1 MSQITIQC
9 RLVAPPETRQQLWSL
24 MAERNTPLINTLIQ
38 QLSQHSKFETWQR
51 KGSVPSRVVSE
62 LCQSL
67 KIDPRFS
74 GQPPRLY
81 ASAAHVADYTY
92 KSWLAIQKKLRQ
104 KLDGKLRWLEMLKS
118 DEELAQESKVEIAQ
132 VYDRAATLLLQLQP
146 ATSLSAT
153 TQEQAKKRTKRRKK
167 TDLPA
172 SSGESTQEPTK
183 KRTKRRKKTDLS
195 DCSLSDQLFDLYRDS
210 KCVMEQCAIALL
222 LKNGCKLPIQS
233 EDPQEF
239 VQRRRK
245 TEIQIQRLQEQ
256 LESRIPRGRD
266 LTEQSWL
273 DVLETSTQTV
283 PKDNA
288 EAKRWQDRLLT
299 RSSCLPFP
307 LVFETNEDL
316 IWAKDVNGRLCLHF
330 NGMSQHTFKIYCD
343 QRQLHWFQ
351 RFWEDQQTKRASKN
365 QHSSGLFTLR
375 SACLGWQEGS
385 GKGNPWE
392 VHQLTLFCT
401 VDTRLWS
408 AEGTEQVLPE
418 KAAEVAQKITQM
430 ENKSNL
436 AKSQQDYVKRLN
448 STLNKISVPFD
459 RPHKP
464 LYQGEPHIIVGLS
477 VGLEQPA
484 AITIWDAR
492 ANQVMAT
499 YNIRKLLGENY
510 RLLTRRRSEQQKT
523 VHQRHKAQ
531 KQSAPNQFGESE
543 LGQYV
548 DRLLAK
554 SIVTIA
560 KNHQA
565 GSIAVP
571 KLGNIREIVEAE
583 IRAKAERQCPG
594 YLEGQKKYAKQYRI
608 SVHRWSYGRLID
620 SIRSQAIQI
629 GIAIEEAKQP
639 LTGRLEEKAELVAI
653 AAYQA
658 RA

>member
-9 RLVAPPETRQQLWSL
+9 RLVASPETRQQLWSL

-38 QLSQHSKFETWQR
+38 QLSQHSEFETWQR
-51 KGSVPSRVVSE
+51 KGNIPSLVVSE

-74 GQPPRLY
+74 EQPSRLY

-92 KSWLAIQKKLRQ
+92 KSWLAVQKKLRQ

-132 VYDRAATLLLQLQP
+132 IYDRAETLLLQLQP
-146 ATSLSAT
+146 ATSPDEA

-167 TDLPA
+167 IDLPA
-172 SSGESTQEPTK
+172 SSDESAQEQSK
-183 KRTKRRKKTDLS
+183 DRKKRRKKPDLS
-195 DCSLSDQLFDLYRDS
+195 DRSLSNQLFDLYRDS
-210 KCVMEQCAIALL
+210 KCVVEQCAIAFL
-222 LKNGCKLPIQS
+222 LKNGCKMPAQA
-233 EDPQEF
+233 EDPQKF
-239 VQRRRK
+239 AQRRRK

-256 LESRIPRGRD
+256 LESRIPHGRD
-266 LTEQSWL
+266 LTGQSWL
-273 DVLETSTQTV
+273 DVLETATQTV
-283 PKDNA
+283 PRNNA
-288 EAKRWQDRLLT
+288 EARRWQDRLLT
-299 RSSCLPFP
+299 RASCLPFP

-316 IWAKDVNGRLCLHF
+316 SWAKDVNGRLCLHF
-330 NGMSQHTFKIYCD
+330 NGLRQHTFKIYCD

-375 SACLGWQEGS
+375 SARLGWQEGS
-385 GKGNPWE
+385 GKGDPWD

-408 AEGTEQVLPE
+408 AEGTEQVRHE

-430 ENKSNL
+430 ESKGNL
-436 AKSQQDYVKRLN
+436 AESQQAYVKRLN
-448 STLNKISVPFD
+448 STLNRISAPFN

-464 LYQGEPHIIVGLS
+464 NYRGESHIIVGLS

-484 AITIWDAR
+484 AMTIWDAR
-492 ANQVMAT
+492 TNQVTAT
-499 YNIRKLLGENY
+499 YSIRKLLGENY

-523 VHQRHKAQ
+523 AHQRHKAQ
-531 KQSAPNQFGESE
+531 KRSAPNQFGESE
-543 LGQYV
+543 LGQYI

-565 GSIAVP
+565 GSIAIP
-571 KLGNIREIVEAE
+571 KIGNIREIVEAE
-583 IRAKAERQCPG
+583 IQAKAERQCPG

-608 SVHRWSYGRLID
+608 SVHRWSYGRLLD
-620 SIRSQAIQI
+620 SVRSQAIKI